1 MPVLESSPMVHA
13 TTVVDRREPGPGV
26 AVIGLHAPQLASVAR
41 PGQFVMVVPPSGESV
56 ATALGI
62 YEASSERVS
71 LMVVVVGHRTAELAA
86 LAPGERVDV
95 VGPLGIGFDI
105 PALGGDVAIVA
116 GGVGIASLYLVAEQV
131 ARNGGRPQLYYGAR
145 NAGALVDVGLFKRL
159 CSGIA
164 LATDD
169 GSHGHRGYV
178 TDLLQRESVRGTIA
192 ACGPTPML
200 RSVATVA
207 RRLEVRAQLALE
219 EQFACGVGA
228 CWGCVVPI
236 DRRSRQAPRF
246 PAPPSGDA
254 REYVHARICKEGP
267 VFWAHDLRW

>member
-1 MPVLESSPMVHA
+1 MPVPQSSPTVHA
-13 TTVVDRREPGPGV
+13 TTVIDRREPGPGV
-26 AVIGLHAPQLASVAR
+26 AVIGLHAPQLASAAR

-56 ATALGI
+56 ATALGV
-62 YEASSERVS
+62 YEAASDRVS

-86 LAPGERVDV
+86 LAPGEKVDV
-95 VGPLGIGFDI
+95 VGPLGNGFDM
-105 PALGGDVAIVA
+105 AGLGGDVAIVA
-116 GGVGIASLYLVAEQV
+116 GGVGIASLLLVAEQV
-131 ARNGGRPQLYYGAR
+131 ARRGGRAHLYYGAR
-145 NAGALVDVGLFKRL
+145 NVGALVDVGLFKRL
-159 CSGIA
+159 CSGIE

-178 TDLLQRESVRGTIA
+178 TDLVQREHVGGTIA

-200 RSVATVA
+200 RSVAAVA

-228 CWGCVVPI
+228 CWGCVVPV
-236 DRRSRQAPRF
+236 DRHSRQAPRF